1 MPQEELEI
9 EITPEGK
16 VTMRTKGIKGPAC
29 MDYADLL
36 ARLVGR
42 EEHREKTSEYY
53 EQPLEATTRRHVDVK
68 QRRRH

>member
-16 VTMRTKGIKGPAC
+16 VTMRTHGIKGPAC

-36 ARLVGR
+36 ARIVGG
-42 EEHREKTSEYY
+42 EEHRQKTPEFY
-53 EQPLEATTRRHVDVK
+53 EQPLETTARRQIDVK
-68 QRRRH
+68 QHRR